1 MEPYKFRNMINR
13 RIRSLYD
20 EIELLN
26 KDGEIA
32 NAEFMINLKQ
42 SAIAELQGLG
52 DELNEYEM
60 ME

>member
-20 EIELLN
+20 EIDFLN

-42 SAIAELQGLG
+42 SAIAELQGLR

>member
-42 SAIAELQGLG
+42 SAIAELQGLR